1 MIQLFT
7 IIMKLRF
14 LVHTRAKRSPK
25 ISLTAN
31 YAKNRRKI
39 TENQKGV
46 DVPRRCLK
54 RETCAESAQN
64 AIHVEE
70 TLPRLQNATC
80 VEKMPSGWSECD
92 TCQRNVTWGLRMR
105 HLSTKC
111 DLGAQNV
118 IHVAETPS
126 RRSECD
132 TCWENIAQ
140 MLKTRYLLQERT

>member
-1 MIQLFT
+1 
-7 IIMKLRF
+7 MKLRF
-14 LVHTRAKRSPK
+14 LVHTRAKRSPR

-31 YAKNRRKI
+31 YAKYRRKI
-39 TENQKGV
+39 NENQKGV

-54 RETCAESAQN
+54 RETCAESGQN

-80 VEKMPSGWSECD
+80 VEKSPSGCSECD
-92 TCQRNVTWGLRMR
+92 TCQRNATWDLRMR
-105 HLSTKC
+105 HVSTKRG
-111 DLGAQNV
+111 LGAQNA

-132 TCWENIAQ
+132 TCRENAAWVFR
-140 MLKTRYLLQERT
+140 KRYMSQKRT